1 MRFWNELRNPA
12 LKCARVGHKTATRSR
27 SGMVSSKSWSYV
39 ADRVEKEREWC
50 PRCGQAHTDWRDVS
64 RTGISSWSAP
74 SDVMREFERTGEY
87 WR

>member
-1 MRFWNELRNPA
+1 MRRWWKELRNPA
-12 LKCARVGHKTATRSR
+12 LKCERVGHRTDTRTR
-27 SGMVSSKSWSYV
+27 NGMVASNGYYV
-39 ADRVEKEREWC
+39 ADRVEQEREYC
-50 PRCGQAHTDWRDVS
+50 SRCGHTHGPWRDIS